1 MSSARC
7 FCFVLSFVFCLLSCF
22 LLLCVFFH
30 HVRTFAEPGTEG
42 GAIEACQM
50 DDLLYPERSIDHLD
64 FSPIKRIFCIQ
75 YIFIRLHFSLIAS
88 VMKSFFFL
96 KS

>member
-7 FCFVLSFVFCLLSCF
+7 FFVLSFVFCLLSCF
-22 LLLCVFFH
+22 LLLCVFFY
-30 HVRTFAEPGTEG
+30 HVRKFAEPSTEG

-64 FSPIKRIFCIQ
+64 FSPMKVIFYIQ
-75 YIFIRLHFSLIAS
+75 YCLYPIVRLHF
-88 VMKSFFFL
+88 FPD
-96 KS
+96 

>member
-7 FCFVLSFVFCLLSCF
+7 LFLVLSAVLCLLSCF
-22 LLLCVFFH
+22 LLLFFFFH
-30 HVRTFAEPGTEG
+30 HVRKFAEPGTEG

-64 FSPIKRIFCIQ
+64 FLPMKGIFYIQ
-75 YIFIRLHFSLIAS
+75 YCLYPSVRLHF
-88 VMKSFFFL
+88 FPG
-96 KS
+96 

>member
-7 FCFVLSFVFCLLSCF
+7 FLVWSIVLCLLSIV
-22 LLLCVFFH
+22 VFFH
-30 HVRTFAEPGTEG
+30 HVRKFAEPGTEG

-64 FSPIKRIFCIQ
+64 FSPIKGIVCIQ
-75 YIFIRLHFSLIAS
+75 YLFLRLHF
-88 VMKSFFFL
+88 FPD
-96 KS
+96 